1 VVRALL
7 RVVSFLFVSLQE
19 FLMPRHTMIRWM
31 ALSAAMVGQS
41 ALLFALTRP
50 VTEYTATLV
59 GKDGRKVRGTATA
72 TPTKDGT
79 GTEVLVTLTDETPGA
94 TRPWHIHAGSC
105 EKGGGV
111 VGGARV
117 YTPIAINDKGQG
129 TGKATLPVALADT
142 AAYYVNIHDAA
153 AAMGII
159 VACGNLQKK

>member
-1 VVRALL
+1 
-7 RVVSFLFVSLQE
+7 
-19 FLMPRHTMIRWM
+19 M
-31 ALSAAMVGQS
+31 
-41 ALLFALTRP
+41 
-50 VTEYTATLV
+50 
-59 GKDGRKVRGTATA
+59 
-72 TPTKDGT
+72 
-79 GTEVLVTLTDETPGA
+79 LVTLTDETPGA

-111 VGGARV
+111 VGGGRV

-159 VACGNLQKK
+159 VACGDLQKK

>member
-1 VVRALL
+1 
-7 RVVSFLFVSLQE
+7 
-19 FLMPRHTMIRWM
+19 MPRRTMIRWM

-50 VTEYTATLV
+50 ATEYTATLV

-111 VGGARV
+111 VGGGRV

-153 AAMGII
+153 AAMGVI
-159 VACGNLQKK
+159 VACGDLQKK